1 MTTSPAE
8 HLLEV
13 QLEQAGISFEREYV
27 FAPPRRWRADFVI
40 DHYRY
45 APLLVEIDG
54 GTWSLGRHNRPSSIA
69 KEYEKGAA
77 AAILGYRVIHATTEQ
92 VMDGT
97 ALQWIKQALG
107 MEKAA

>member
-1 MTTSPAE
+1 MSPAE
-8 HLLEV
+8 QLLAV
-13 QLEQAGISFEREYV
+13 QLEQAGIPFEREYR
-27 FAPPRRWRADFVI
+27 FAPPRKWRADFVI

-77 AAILGYRVIHATTEQ
+77 AAILGYRVIHCTTEQ
-92 VMDGT
+92 VNDGT
-97 ALQWIKQALG
+97 CLSWIRQALG
-107 MEKAA
+107 QENAA